1 MSSTLFTAPPEW
13 RWLVILYLFVGGLA
27 GGCYFLAVLIDFF
40 GRPADRPLARLAYYV
55 AFPATIAS
63 AILLTLD
70 LGKPLRFWHMLF
82 QSERWLPVVKP
93 WSPMSLGSWALFA
106 FGLFTLL
113 SFVGALADSGRLPW
127 PALRSL
133 RPPHVVGGM
142 VAAAGGALGFLV
154 AGYTGVLLSVT
165 NRPIWSDTNL
175 LGLMFLLSA
184 ASTSAA
190 LLALLSRGRRGS
202 ESSVYALERL
212 DAWVLVLEIVV
223 LVALVGSLGSVARLW
238 LNVWGVLLIVG
249 VVGLGMVLPL
259 LLKWQSRTI
268 GRFGA
273 PAAAVLVLVGG
284 FLLRV
289 VIVLSAQ
296 GV

>member
-212 DAWVLVLEIVV
+212 DTWVLVLEIVV

-268 GRFGA
+268 GRLGA